1 MSQQGPIL
9 VVSTARRPSFAATLD
24 IGRLFPV
31 VETEW
36 ADAVRAVE
44 QVQPAAV
51 LAATSDTDTAGLAQ
65 LAARVAARQ
74 PYLPLISVDP
84 RVAHPDNVIP
94 FFQNQTPQPQ
104 ASPTQGGSDRLTARL
119 RAALRVRS
127 LHATVMR
134 RLEPATPMGLSH
146 IDPARDATVLLI
158 GRGGAY
164 PTLSVALGERTGV
177 VGALSIEAAAK
188 HLNVRDIDGIVLGEG
203 FSPRVIDAFLT
214 VLTEDARFRNLP
226 IVLTGGDLAPAY
238 DLPNLEVVSDAVA
251 DVVATALPLVRQHA
265 FEAHLSRTLKAIDAD
280 GLIDA
285 RTGLLTP
292 EAFERDFA
300 SAIYQTQQR
309 GGGLSVARFA
319 FDAEHPRAQF
329 DGARIISRLMR
340 QMDFGAALEDGSV
353 VVVFAEADLKTAHT
367 IARRLSSVMRHTSH
381 GHRDARSEPAVTA
394 ATLMPND
401 SAKSLRSRLQEEAHR
416 AAS

>member
-36 ADAVRAVE
+36 ADAVRALD

-51 LAATSDTDTAGLAQ
+51 LAATADTDAAGLAE
-65 LAARVAARQ
+65 LAARAARRQ

-84 RVAHPDNVIP
+84 QVPHPDNVIP
-94 FFQNQTPQPQ
+94 FFQNQIPQTQ
-104 ASPTQGGSDRLTARL
+104 TLQIQGGSDRLVARL

-134 RLEPATPMGLSH
+134 RLVPTTPMALSH

-203 FSPRVIDAFLT
+203 FSPRVVDAFLT
-214 VLTEDARFRNLP
+214 VLTEDARFRSLP
-226 IVLTGGDLAPAY
+226 VVVTVGDLAPSY
-238 DLPNLEVVSDAVA
+238 DLPNLEVVSEATA
-251 DVVATALPLVRQHA
+251 QVVATVLPLVRQHA

-292 EAFERDFA
+292 DAFERDFA

-319 FDAEHPRAQF
+319 FDPEHPRAQF

-340 QMDFGAALEDGSV
+340 QMDFGAAEGDGSV
-353 VVVFAEADLKTAHT
+353 VVVFAETDLKTAHT

-381 GHRDARSEPAVTA
+381 GHRDERSEPAVTV
-394 ATLMPND
+394 ATLLPND
-401 SAKSLRSRLQEEAHR
+401 SAKSLRSRLQAEAHR

>member
-9 VVSTARRPSFAATLD
+9 VVSTARRPSFAAALD
-24 IGRLFPV
+24 LAKLFPV

-51 LAATSDTDTAGLAQ
+51 LAATSDTGAAGLAE

-74 PYLPLISVDP
+74 PYLPLIAVDP
-84 RVAHPDNVIP
+84 QVPYPDNVIP
-94 FFQNQTPQPQ
+94 FFQTQSLQ
-104 ASPTQGGSDRLTARL
+104 AQGGGSDRLVARL

-134 RLEPATPMGLSH
+134 RLVPATSMSLSH

-188 HLNVRDIDGIVLGEG
+188 HLNIRDIDGIVLGEG

-226 IVLTGGDLAPAY
+226 VVLTAVDLAPAY
-238 DLPNLEVVSDAVA
+238 DLPNLEIVSEDTAQAVA
-251 DVVATALPLVRQHA
+251 TVLPLIRQHA

-285 RTGLLTP
+285 RTGLLTR

-319 FDAEHPRAQF
+319 FDPEHPRAQF

-340 QMDFGAALEDGSV
+340 QMDFGAAHEDGSV
-353 VVVFAEADLKTAHT
+353 VVVFAETDLKTAHT

-381 GHRDARSEPAVTA
+381 GQRDARSEPAVSV
-394 ATLMPND
+394 ATLLPND

>member
-9 VVSTARRPSFAATLD
+9 VVSTARRPSFAAALD
-24 IGRLFPV
+24 LAKLFPV

-51 LAATSDTDTAGLAQ
+51 LAATSDIGAAGLAE

-74 PYLPLISVDP
+74 PYLPLIAVDP
-84 RVAHPDNVIP
+84 QVPYPDNVIP
-94 FFQNQTPQPQ
+94 FFQTQSLQ
-104 ASPTQGGSDRLTARL
+104 AQGGGSDRLVARL

-134 RLEPATPMGLSH
+134 RLVPATSMSLSH

-188 HLNVRDIDGIVLGEG
+188 HLNIRDIDGIVLGEG

-226 IVLTGGDLAPAY
+226 VVLTAVDLAPAY
-238 DLPNLEVVSDAVA
+238 DLPNLEIVSEDTAQA
-251 DVVATALPLVRQHA
+251 VATALPLIRQHA
-265 FEAHLSRTLKAIDAD
+265 FEARLSRTLKAIDAD

-285 RTGLLTP
+285 RTGLLTR

-319 FDAEHPRAQF
+319 FDPEHPRAQF

-340 QMDFGAALEDGSV
+340 QMDFGAAHEDGSV
-353 VVVFAEADLKTAHT
+353 VVVFAETDLKTAHT

-381 GHRDARSEPAVTA
+381 GQRDARSEPAVSV
-394 ATLMPND
+394 ATLLPND

>member
-24 IGRLFPV
+24 LARLFPI

-36 ADAVRAVE
+36 PEAMRAVE

-51 LAATSDTDTAGLAQ
+51 LAATSDTDEGGLAE
-65 LAARVAARQ
+65 LAAQVAARQ
-74 PYLPLISVDP
+74 PYLPLISIDP
-84 RVAHPDNVIP
+84 TLPHPDNVIP
-94 FFQNQTPQPQ
+94 FFQSSALQPQ
-104 ASPTQGGSDRLTARL
+104 AGSDRLVARL

-134 RLEPATPMGLSH
+134 RLEPATTMALSH
-146 IDPARDATVLLI
+146 IDSARDATVLLI

-164 PTLSVALGERTGV
+164 PALSVALGECTGV

-203 FSPRVIDAFLT
+203 FSLRVVDAFLT
-214 VLTEDARFRNLP
+214 VLTEDPRFRNLP
-226 IVLTGGDLAPAY
+226 VIVTANDLAPAY
-238 DLPNLEVVSDAVA
+238 DLPNLEIVSDDTAQ
-251 DVVATALPLVRQHA
+251 VVATALPLVRQHA

-285 RTGLLTP
+285 RTGLLTR

-300 SAIYQTQQR
+300 RAIYQTQQR

-319 FDAEHPRAQF
+319 FDPEHPRAQF

-340 QMDFGAALEDGSV
+340 QMDFGAAQEDGSV
-353 VVVFAEADLKTAHT
+353 VVVFAETDLKTAHT

-381 GHRDARSEPAVTA
+381 GARDPRPEPAVSV
-394 ATLMPND
+394 ATLLPND
-401 SAKSLRSRLQEEAHR
+401 SVKSLRSRLQEEAQR